1 MAAATRILVADD
13 EPTARLLMAA
23 ALQKAG
29 FEVAVAVDGDDAL
42 RQFRAQ
48 PSDLVMLDVDMPGR
62 NGYELCAILRRE
74 VGDELPIVMV
84 TAMDD
89 TESIERAYEYGA
101 TDFIPKPINWSLI
114 GHRVKYLLRASD
126 ALRALHAANAR
137 NAALL
142 RAIPDLLFEVDLD
155 GRYLSCHSSREDLL
169 VAPGEFLI
177 GRTIDDVLPPEA
189 ARTCMAAL
197 REANE
202 AGLVTG
208 RQFELMLA
216 SGAFWFELSVSR
228 KSAEP
233 GQKPTFVVLARNIT
247 ERKLAEQRIYE
258 LAFFDSLTH
267 LPNRQSFLER
277 LAQDIRVAQ
286 REKQKL
292 AVLFMDLD
300 GFKGVNDTMGH
311 DAGDLILQ
319 SAADRLR
326 TSIRP
331 GDSASRLAEDVAQVE
346 LARLGGDEFTAVIPG
361 ITHEEDAL
369 RVANRIRE
377 QMRIPFVL
385 DGSEV
390 VLTSSIGIAVFP
402 HDGADAA
409 TLLKHADTAMYHAKS
424 RGRDNCQFYSA
435 ALTQRAQQRLTLE
448 NNLRQALE
456 RGEFDLVYQPQIDVA
471 SGRIRSVEALIRW
484 NHPVDG
490 VIAPQDFIPLAE
502 ENGLIVPIG
511 EWALRT
517 ASADAARWQGS
528 GRGVS
533 VAVNLSPVQLH
544 AADLVP
550 TLVDILRETGLAPGL
565 LELEVTEGA
574 LMEEREATHATLEAL
589 LAGGVQ
595 LALDDFGTGYSSL
608 GYLKR
613 VPLSNLKIDQSFVRG
628 LPHDRENLAIV
639 RTILAL
645 AKNLGFRTTAEG
657 VETAEQATT
666 LAGMGCD
673 ALQGYYF
680 SRPVPAAGVPA
691 LLQRRWRLD
700 ETDPGG
706 G

>member
-23 ALQKAG
+23 ALEKAG

-48 PSDLVMLDVDMPGR
+48 PSALVMLDVDMPGR

-74 VGDELPIVMV
+74 FGDELPIVMV

-89 TESIERAYEYGA
+89 NESIERAYEYGA

-126 ALRALHAANAR
+126 ALRELHAANAR

-142 RAIPDLLFEVDLD
+142 RAIPDLLFEVDVD
-155 GRYLSCHSSREDLL
+155 GRYLSCHSSRKDLL
-169 VAPGEFLI
+169 VAPGESLI

-189 ARTCMAAL
+189 ARICMAAL
-197 REANE
+197 HEANE

-247 ERKLAEQRIYE
+247 ERKAAEQKIYE

-319 SAADRLR
+319 SAAERLR
-326 TSIRP
+326 NSIRP
-331 GDSASRLAEDVAQVE
+331 GDSASRLAEDGAQVG

-377 QMRIPFVL
+377 QMRTPFVL
-385 DGSEV
+385 AGSEV

-424 RGRDNCQFYSA
+424 CGRDNCQFYSA

-484 NHPVDG
+484 NHPAGG

-517 ASADAARWQGS
+517 AATDAARWQDG
-528 GRGVS
+528 GRVC
-533 VAVNLSPVQLH
+533 VAVNLSPVQLR

-613 VPLSNLKIDQSFVRG
+613 VPLSNLKIDQSFVHG

-666 LAGMGCD
+666 LAGIGCD
-673 ALQGYYF
+673 ALQGFYF
-680 SRPVPAAGVPA
+680 SRPLPAGAIPA